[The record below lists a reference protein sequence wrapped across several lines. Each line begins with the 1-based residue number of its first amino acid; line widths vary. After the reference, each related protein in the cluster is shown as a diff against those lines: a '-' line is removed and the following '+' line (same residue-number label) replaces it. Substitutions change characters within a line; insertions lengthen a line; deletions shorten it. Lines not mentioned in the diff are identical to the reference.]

1 MLLILVIILLL
12 LWSSVVWSIYSNFM
26 VFYSNFFESENYH
39 KAYYASIS
47 ALERWE
53 LVTKQRQPWYIWSWG
68 FIMWEWKWSYP
79 DNSDWWSDKS
89 LSWFSY
95 LWNDENQTSVF
106 RSVNSRTT
114 RIPANWKWDIEWTL
128 SYEDADNPNN
138 PDNSNNYNKMDYE
151 NSEVFLLYYDT
162 SRENPYTYGT
172 ITKSNPTQITWEI
185 RLPKL
190 LKNDFWQLNTGIALV
205 WQWGSMPKNDAIVDR
220 QIRWTYWTNDIPF
233 TIYSTQVIDWVDDE
247 QSEKELP
254 QDDSVIRENDINY
267 DFNFKFWN
275 TNSPFT
281 TFFFFFLAKITI
293 ISQNEKD
300 ILNSIWTHWI
310 IKVFEIGSDFNK
322 TQLRFSLLNLLRWK
336 DTNLVYPFL
345 EYYTDFWTIV
355 PDKYY
360 TINGEWNFKDY
371 QINTII
377 QKPTVKET
385 ILWSFTSIFW

>member
-1 MLLILVIILLL
+1 
-12 LWSSVVWSIYSNFM
+12 
-26 VFYSNFFESENYH
+26 
-39 KAYYASIS
+39 
-47 ALERWE
+47 
-53 LVTKQRQPWYIWSWG
+53 
-68 FIMWEWKWSYP
+68 
-79 DNSDWWSDKS
+79 
-89 LSWFSY
+89 
-95 LWNDENQTSVF
+95 
-106 RSVNSRTT
+106 
-114 RIPANWKWDIEWTL
+114 
-128 SYEDADNPNN
+128 
-138 PDNSNNYNKMDYE
+138 MDYE

-281 TFFFFFLAKITI
+281 TFFRWNKAKITI

-310 IKVFEIGSDFNK
+310 IKVFDIDSDFNK

>member
-68 FIMWEWKWSYP
+68 FIKWVWTWSTY
-79 DNSDWWSDKS
+79 NSDWWSDRS

-128 SYEDADNPNN
+128 SYENANNPTD

-151 NSEVFLLYYDT
+151 NSEVFLLYYDK
-162 SRENPYTYGT
+162 SENNPYKKATDLL
-172 ITKSNPTQITWEI
+172 KSNPEKITWEI

-190 LKNDFWQLNTGIALV
+190 LKNEFWELDTNLAQV
-205 WQWGSMPKNDAIVDR
+205 WQKGNLPDDDGIVDR
-220 QIRWTYWTNDIPF
+220 QIRWTYYNPDSTPF
-233 TIYSTQVIDWVDDE
+233 TIYSTQTIHYDSTSVTRNI
-247 QSEKELP
+247 EKER
-254 QDDSVIRENDINY
+254 DSVFRESDINKNL
-267 DFNFKFWN
+267 NFTFWEN
-275 TNSPFT
+275 KRSPINNRG
-281 TFFFFFLAKITI
+281 ANVVPTI
-293 ISQNEKD
+293 ISKSENE
-300 ILNSIWTHWI
+300 ILSTIHTN
-310 IKVFEIGSDFNK
+310 KYQEIFNNDSFK
-322 TQLRFSLLNLLRWK
+322 KIQLRFSLLNLLWSG
-336 DTNLVYPFL
+336 NYIYPFL
-345 EYYTDFWTIV
+345 EYYADFWTPI